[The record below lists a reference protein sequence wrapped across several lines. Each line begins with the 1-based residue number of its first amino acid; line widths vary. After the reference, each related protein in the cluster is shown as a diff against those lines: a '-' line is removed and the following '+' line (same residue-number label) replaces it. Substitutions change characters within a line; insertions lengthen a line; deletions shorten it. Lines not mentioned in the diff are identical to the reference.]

1 MKDRILEIL
10 KKEER
15 AYSIETLSNL
25 LEINNVNEQKEL
37 ESTLRTMQKEYDVF
51 VTNKNNYMLPKF
63 ANLFKGEV
71 KGNRQGGFAHVDIEG
86 DIDVYVKGSNLNG
99 ALHGDIVLVKVFGEF
114 GPKMAGE
121 ILEIIE
127 KSNKPQ
133 VGEVI
138 LDGSD
143 IYVKLE
149 DSLMGIRVKID
160 PKKTMNAMTGH
171 MVAVDLKKQLH
182 GNLYLGEITKIIGH
196 RNDPWIDIK
205 TIQVQFGINNEFPKE
220 VLDELDNIPNEID
233 VNDIPNRRD
242 LRHLKIITIDGAD
255 AKDLDDAISGYRL
268 SEDEIVAQI
277 HIADVAHY
285 VKWDSAIFKEAVNR
299 ATSVYNVDSVV
310 PMLPHKLSNGICSLN
325 GNVDRFAITTEM
337 VVDKKGEIKSVD
349 IYRSVINSKMRMTY
363 DAVNDYSEKG
373 IVQPGY
379 ENFTEEL
386 SLYKEF
392 ADIFRNR
399 RQRDGAIDFELD
411 EAKILVD
418 EKGFPIDVI
427 KRYRGV
433 GEKLIEDFM
442 VTSNAGVGTKFYDNY
457 PQLPCIYRVHGIPS
471 EEKVKLFTEFL
482 SLLGLT
488 TTGKIKVEHAK
499 SLQILLD
506 KFKSE
511 DIFPIISA
519 ELLKSMRKAVYD
531 TNNIG
536 HYALA
541 LKKYVHST
549 SPIRRLPDLLVQMLI
564 EDIIFNNNYDDA
576 TLNKWEARL
585 KSLAEHASIKERNA
599 VDCEREVEK
608 MKKAEYM
615 TTQIGK
621 EFEGIITS
629 AVNFGFFVQLPNLIE
644 GLVSVETLVEDTK
657 QQWEYSQ
664 SAYAI
669 TSDSNKRG
677 YRIGDKVKVL
687 VKGASKEKRQVD
699 FKLVK

>member
-25 LEINNVNEQKEL
+25 LEINDVNEQKEL

-121 ILEIIE
+121 ILEIIQ

-171 MVAVDLKKQLH
+171 MVAVELKKQLH

-564 EDIIFNNNYDDA
+564 EDIIFNNNYDEA